1 MCPIVTQTGSKE
13 DLEKDQVQGVF
24 GPIHCLVLTHP
35 HTDLAMRLRS
45 THTPWLPLLLVLAA
59 CSQDRKAPS
68 FVETASNPAAAQE
81 RDLTTTDGPTSAAI
95 PSRFGLQDPS
105 TPSTPQFPQDGT
117 PSRTDEQELLLRSAR
132 NAVALES
139 WSEGISLLE
148 SYLLQV
154 PNDYAVR
161 MEYAGLL
168 VHEGQLS
175 RAREAFEEV
184 RIGRPEDL
192 DLRRSLANVLIIG
205 GEYWSAMEELEA
217 ILTEE
222 PNDVTSAAM
231 LVRVYAWVKDFERA
245 QQIYDRYLRKLDPSN
260 EQDQLLLAPVLLD
273 MQRPAEA
280 LIYLERLHRRYPMEV
295 EWVTNLVLCYLQT
308 GDLDRAHR
316 LVGEMSELQTHRT
329 KPRIQLVDQLLL
341 VKNYKLAMQV
351 NRQVLDVAPTDPIA
365 QLMSARILLEAYDVS
380 AARDALSRLDSS
392 LGNLRAFQLAQA
404 RYFQLTGRWVDAQ
417 GIYQSLLLKH
427 ADDYEVR
434 LLMAVLRREKGDAE
448 YSKADL
454 RKIPM
459 SSPLG
464 PRARIEISNTL
475 ITQGRY
481 EDAAAVCQSVLAQR
495 PNYLE
500 GVLGLVRAHLKLKA
514 YSQARTTCQR
524 YIDNHSNDPLAV
536 AQVQLA
542 LAKTHLLSGNAVLAT
557 RTYRDALE
565 SPLTHTPEA
574 FYGLASSRLKGGNRD
589 GGEMALMSSTVLASG
604 EDIRLRVE
612 LAKLSL
618 GDYSWDRAIGELLNV
633 LQWQPDNAMA
643 MVLLGEAYNQKL
655 KAGFVAD
662 LKSNPARIFTTVLSR
677 DPNNSRARLGLARA
691 FVIRHE
697 FAKAIAEYDILIAQ
711 DASYTYVKRERART
725 LYWNQDYEASFD
737 AYDELLA
744 GLPTGAYPVDVF
756 GSSTPNAG
764 LRAGM
769 DFEAELEVSEGIR
782 LEREVKINMS
792 SRPMVAKNSLEQL
805 VVVEPANLEARFDLA
820 QLHHR
825 EGHTRLAAQSYE
837 ELISLVS
844 GHKEAEIALQGAN
857 LAARPKFVLDIS
869 SEDRN
874 GRSGLSVMR
883 ESTRIGDLIFPMG
896 DAEDYFAV
904 GLGQRTYDRV
914 DTTALSANI
923 LRVRGSKRMGERT
936 VVHSSM
942 EAPHYNVSDE
952 AFKER
957 LLFDLGVKHRTSNE
971 LSVDMTVFADNV
983 AENSV
988 TIAKDLHR
996 TGARMGVTKKH
1007 SRAVDYGASLM
1018 FADYSDGNARFEMNL
1033 FAAYEFTPAPQS
1045 LRILTKI
1052 DTLDFSKKSDDIVL
1066 GDDFSLNAIPYFAP
1080 SGYSIFSTQM
1090 DWRHQFGEYWFTGSP
1105 EMWYGASGRL
1115 AVDNNGTGYTEL
1127 GVQAG
1132 YDFSEWFG
1140 LKLNS
1145 RMLRSSEID
1154 VTANSLLFTIRWP

>member
-1 MCPIVTQTGSKE
+1 
-13 DLEKDQVQGVF
+13 
-24 GPIHCLVLTHP
+24 
-35 HTDLAMRLRS
+35 MRLPPTAPR
-45 THTPWLPLLLVLAA
+45 WLPLILFLAA
-59 CSQDRKAPS
+59 CSPSEKKATFVEPTGPTLVQDRDLQ
-68 FVETASNPAAAQE
+68 ASIQPE
-81 RDLTTTDGPTSAAI
+81 KDGL
-95 PSRFGLQDPS
+95 PSRFGLQDPT
-105 TPSTPQFPQDGT
+105 TPSTPKFAQDDT
-117 PSRTDEQELLLRSAR
+117 PLRTDEQELLLRSAR

-139 WSEGISLLE
+139 WAEGIALFE

-154 PNDYAVR
+154 PNDYGVR

-175 RAREAFEEV
+175 LAREAFEDV
-184 RIGRPEDL
+184 RVGRPEDL

-273 MQRPAEA
+273 MQRPSEA

-308 GDLDRAHR
+308 GDRDRAHR
-316 LVGEMSELQTHRT
+316 LVREMSELQVHHTQ
-329 KPRIQLVDQLLL
+329 PRIQLVDQLLL

-380 AARDALSRLDSS
+380 AARDALARLDST

-404 RYFQLTGRWVDAQ
+404 RYFALIGRWVDAQ
-417 GIYQSLLLKH
+417 GIYQGLLIRH
-427 ADDYEVR
+427 SDDYEVR

-464 PRARIEISNTL
+464 PRARVELSNTL
-475 ITQGRY
+475 ISQGRY
-481 EDAAAVCQSVLAQR
+481 EDAAAVCQSVLAER

-514 YSQARTTCQR
+514 YAQARATCQR

-557 RTYRDALE
+557 RTYREALE
-565 SPLTHTPEA
+565 SPMTHTPEA
-574 FYGLASSRLKGGNRD
+574 FYGLASARLKGGNRD

-618 GDYSWDRAIGELLNV
+618 GDYAWNRASGELRNV

-643 MVLLGEAYNQKL
+643 LVLLGEAYNQKL

-662 LKSNPARIFTTVLSR
+662 PARAFTSVLAR

-725 LYWNQDYEASFD
+725 LYWNQEYAASFE

-756 GSSTPNAG
+756 GSTTPNAG

-782 LEREVKINMS
+782 LEREVKMNMAW
-792 SRPMVAKNSLEQL
+792 RPMIAKNALDKL
-805 VVVEPANLEARFDLA
+805 IVIEPANLEARFDLA

-825 EGHTRLAAQSYE
+825 EGHTRMAAQLYE
-837 ELISLVS
+837 ELISQVT

-857 LAARPKFVLDIS
+857 LVGRPKFVLDVS

-874 GRSGLSVMR
+874 GRSGLTLMH
-883 ESTRIGDLIFPMG
+883 ESSRIGNLIFPMG
-896 DAEDYFAV
+896 DAEDFFAV

-914 DTTALSANI
+914 DTTALNANV
-923 LRVRGSKRMGERT
+923 LLVRGSKSMGERT
-936 VVHSSM
+936 AVHGSM
-942 EAPHYNVSDE
+942 EAPHYNVSQD
-952 AFKER
+952 AFDER
-957 LLFDLGVKHRTSNE
+957 LLFEVGIKHQTLNELGVDVA
-971 LSVDMTVFADNV
+971 LFADNV

-988 TIAKDLHR
+988 TIMNDLHR

-1007 SRAVDYGASLM
+1007 SRAIDYGASLM

-1033 FAAYEFTPAPQS
+1033 FAAYEFSPAPQS

-1052 DTLDFSKKSDDIVL
+1052 DTLDFSKKNNDIGSATDIL
-1066 GDDFSLNAIPYFAP
+1066 ELDIPYFAP

-1105 EMWYGASGRL
+1105 EMWYGASSRL
-1115 AVDNNGTGYTEL
+1115 AVDNNGAGYTEL

-1140 LKLNS
+1140 MKLDS

-1154 VTANSLLFTIRWP
+1154 MTSNSLLFTIRWP

>member
-1 MCPIVTQTGSKE
+1 
-13 DLEKDQVQGVF
+13 
-24 GPIHCLVLTHP
+24 
-35 HTDLAMRLRS
+35 MRLRS
-45 THTPWLPLLLVLAA
+45 TQTTWFPVFLVLAA
-59 CSQDRKAPS
+59 CNPGEKESTFAEPTAGPSAVQDRDL
-68 FVETASNPAAAQE
+68 EASVNPQ
-81 RDLTTTDGPTSAAI
+81 AAI
-95 PSRFGLQDPS
+95 RPARFGIQDPS
-105 TPSTPQFPQDGT
+105 TPAIPQDDT
-117 PSRTDEQELLLRSAR
+117 PLRTDEQELLLRSAR
-132 NAVALES
+132 NAVALEN
-139 WSEGISLLE
+139 WTEGISLFE

-154 PNDYAVR
+154 PNDYGVR

-184 RIGRPEDL
+184 RVGRPEDL

-217 ILTEE
+217 ILTED

-231 LVRVYAWVKDFERA
+231 LVRVYSWVKDFERA

-273 MQRPAEA
+273 MQRPSEA

-316 LVGEMSELQTHRT
+316 LVREMTELQTQRT
-329 KPRIQLVDQLLL
+329 QPRIHLVDQLLL

-380 AARDALSRLDSS
+380 AASDALTRLDST

-404 RYFQLTGRWVDAQ
+404 RYFQLVGRWVDAQ
-417 GIYQSLLLKH
+417 GIYESLLLKH
-427 ADDYEVR
+427 SDDYEVR

-454 RKIPM
+454 RKVPM

-464 PRARIEISNTL
+464 PRARVELSNTL
-475 ITQGRY
+475 ISQGRY

-514 YSQARTTCQR
+514 YSQARATCQR

-557 RTYRDALE
+557 RTYREALE
-565 SPLTHTPEA
+565 SPMTHTPEA
-574 FYGLASSRLKGGNRD
+574 FYGLAGARQLGGNRD

-618 GDYSWDRAIGELLNV
+618 GDYSWDRAIGELRNV
-633 LQWQPDNAMA
+633 LQWQPDNATA
-643 MVLLGEAYNQKL
+643 LVLLGEAYNQKL
-655 KAGFVAD
+655 KAGFVAE
-662 LKSNPARIFTTVLSR
+662 PAKVFTAVLAR

-691 FVIRHE
+691 FVIRQE
-697 FAKAIAEYDILIAQ
+697 FSKAIAEYDVLIAQ

-725 LYWNQDYEASFD
+725 LYWNQEYDASFA

-756 GSSTPNAG
+756 GSNAPDAG

-792 SRPMVAKNSLEQL
+792 WRPMVAKNALEQL
-805 VVVEPANLEARFDLA
+805 VVIEPANLEARFDLA

-825 EGHTRLAAQSYE
+825 EGHTQLAAQSYR
-837 ELISLVS
+837 ELIAQVA
-844 GHKEAEIALQGAN
+844 GHKEAEIALQGAA
-857 LAARPKFVLDIS
+857 LTTRPKFVLDVS
-869 SEDRN
+869 TEDRN
-874 GRSGLSVMR
+874 GRSGLTLMH
-883 ESTRIGDLIFPMG
+883 ESSRIGDIIFPMG
-896 DAEDYFAV
+896 DAVDFFAV
-904 GLGQRTYDRV
+904 GLGQRSYDRV
-914 DTTALSANI
+914 ENTPLSANI
-923 LRVRGSKRMGERT
+923 LRIRGSKGMGERT
-936 VVHSSM
+936 VVRGAM
-942 EAPHYNVSDE
+942 EAPHYNVSDD

-957 LLFDLGVKHRTSNE
+957 LLFDLGIKHRTVNE
-971 LSVDMTVFADNV
+971 LTIDMAVFADNV

-988 TIAKDLHR
+988 TIANDLHR

-1045 LRILTKI
+1045 LRVLTKI
-1052 DTLDFSKKSDDIVL
+1052 DTLDFSKKSDDITI
-1066 GDDFSLNAIPYFAP
+1066 GEDYSLHIIPYFAP
-1080 SGYSIFSTQM
+1080 SGYSIFSTQL

-1105 EMWYGASGRL
+1105 DMWYGSSVRL
-1115 AVDNNGTGYTEL
+1115 AVDNNGAGYTEL

-1140 LKLNS
+1140 MKLNS

-1154 VTANSLLFTIRWP
+1154 VTASSLLFTIRWP

>member
-1 MCPIVTQTGSKE
+1 MTQPATYG
-13 DLEKDQVQGVF
+13 DLEKGQVQGTF
-24 GPIHCLVLTHP
+24 DPIHCLVLIHP
-35 HTDLAMRLRS
+35 HPDLAMRFRP
-45 THTPWLPLLLVLAA
+45 TNTPGLPLFLLLAA
-59 CSQDRKAPS
+59 CSPGKDEPT
-68 FVETASNPAAAQE
+68 FVEPTGNPTAIQE
-81 RDLTTTDGPTSAAI
+81 RDLTPPTGPANATL

-105 TPSTPQFPQDGT
+105 TPSTPTFPQDDT
-117 PSRTDEQELLLRSAR
+117 PVRTDEQELLLRSAR
-132 NAVALES
+132 NAVALEN
-139 WSEGISLLE
+139 WSEGISLFE

-154 PNDYAVR
+154 PDDYGVR

-175 RAREAFEEV
+175 LAREAFEEV

-192 DLRRSLANVLIIG
+192 ELRRNLANVLIIG
-205 GEYWSAMEELEA
+205 GEYWSAMEELEG
-217 ILTEE
+217 ILTEA
-222 PNDVTSAAM
+222 PNDVSSAAM

-273 MQRPAEA
+273 MQRPSEA

-316 LVGEMSELQTHRT
+316 LVGEMAELQTQRT
-329 KPRIQLVDQLLL
+329 QPRIQLVDQLLL

-351 NRQVLDVAPTDPIA
+351 NRQVLNVAPNDPIA
-365 QLMSARILLEAYDVS
+365 RLMSARILLEAYDVS
-380 AARDALSRLDSS
+380 AARDALDRLDGP

-404 RYFQLTGRWVDAQ
+404 RYFQLIGRWVDAQ
-417 GIYQSLLLKH
+417 GIYQSLLIKH
-427 ADDYEVR
+427 SDDYEVR

-454 RKIPM
+454 RKVPM

-464 PRARIEISNTL
+464 PRARVELSNTL

-514 YSQARTTCQR
+514 YAQARATCQR

-565 SPLTHTPEA
+565 SPMTHTPEA
-574 FYGLASSRLKGGNRD
+574 FYGLASARIKGGNRD

-604 EDIRLRVE
+604 EDIRLRIE

-618 GDYSWDRAIGELLNV
+618 GDYAWDRAIGELSNV

-662 LKSNPARIFTTVLSR
+662 PSRVFTTVLAR

-691 FVIRHE
+691 FIIRHN
-697 FAKAIAEYDILIAQ
+697 FPKAIAEYDILIAQ
-711 DASYTYVKRERART
+711 DASYTYVKRERARA
-725 LYWNQDYEASFD
+725 LYWNQDYEASFE

-744 GLPTGAYPVDVF
+744 GLPTGAYPVDIF
-756 GSSTPNAG
+756 GSNTPDAG
-764 LRAGM
+764 MRAGM

-782 LEREVKINMS
+782 LEREVKMNMS
-792 SRPMVAKNSLEQL
+792 SRPMIAKDALEQL
-805 VVVEPANLEARFDLA
+805 VVVEPANLEAHFDLA

-825 EGHTRLAAQSYE
+825 EGHTRLASQSYE
-837 ELISLVS
+837 ELISMVT
-844 GHKEAEIALQGAN
+844 GHKEAELALQGAN
-857 LAARPKFVLDIS
+857 LATRPKFLLDVS

-874 GRSGLSVMR
+874 GRSGLSVMH
-883 ESTRIGDLIFPMG
+883 ESSRIGELIFPMG
-896 DAEDYFAV
+896 DAADFFAV

-914 DTTALSANI
+914 ETSPLNANV

-936 VVHSSM
+936 VVTGAM
-942 EAPHYNVSDE
+942 EAPHYNLSED
-952 AFKER
+952 AFQER
-957 LLFDLGVKHRTSNE
+957 LLFDLGIEHRTLKE
-971 LSVDMTVFADNV
+971 LGVDMRVFADNV

-988 TIAKDLHR
+988 TIANDLHR
-996 TGARMGVTKKH
+996 TGARMGITKKH
-1007 SRAVDYGASLM
+1007 SRAVDFGASLM

-1033 FAAYEFTPAPQS
+1033 FAAYEFSPAPQS

-1052 DTLDFSKKSDDIVL
+1052 DTLDFSKKSDGL
-1066 GDDFSLNAIPYFAP
+1066 GDAPILTDLDIPYFAP
-1080 SGYSIFSTQM
+1080 SGYSIFSTQV
-1090 DWRHQFGEYWFTGSP
+1090 DWRHQFGEYWFTGTP
-1105 EMWYGASGRL
+1105 DMWYGASGRL
-1115 AVDNNGTGYTEL
+1115 AVDNDGAGYTEL

-1140 LKLNS
+1140 MKLNA
-1145 RMLRSSEID
+1145 RMLRSSEIN